1 MAQAA
6 LPTGGENTAA
16 APRATTNLITTKM
29 AAQRLGVTPKTIRA
43 WFNTGYI
50 WGQRVTPSL
59 IVVARERI
67 DETLNR
73 LPPLPA

>member
-1 MAQAA
+1 MGQAA

-16 APRATTNLITTKM
+16 APLATTNLITRM
-29 AAQRLGVTPKTIRA
+29 AAQRLSVMRKTIRA

-59 IVVARERI
+59 ILIARGSI
-67 DETLNR
+67 DEPLNR
-73 LPPLPA
+73 LPPLPG